1 MLIMSLSM
9 FVMRLVLCFFGSGG
23 SKRLWVQPAAQELDE
38 ISFACSD
45 SIISTMYEM
54 QRNYTGL
61 HKIKRSYISVLFF
74 YL

>member
-23 SKRLWVQPAAQELDE
+23 SKRLLVQPAAQELDE

-45 SIISTMYEM
+45 SIISMYKYDM
-54 QRNYTGL
+54 QRNGCGYGA
-61 HKIKRSYISVLFF
+61 
-74 YL
+74 